1 MPATIFPIRP
11 ANDANV
17 LARPKIIPE

>member
-17 LARPKIIPE
+17 LARPKIIPA